1 MMTHSIPYLFVNTI
15 ALSCFALMFTTFLAA
30 KKTPEIRAFMA
41 VLAGSILWSGG
52 AILMRLQMWPG
63 MEFWYYV
70 SIVSLFSLEW
80 LFYLFVHN
88 FSRQRGKFMLILW
101 TVLTIAIWPGTISG
115 FYLAPPTP
123 TVTASGGTVFTYSTN
138 WHILIPC
145 VLFVAIIISTLQ
157 LLFQIIREQGI
168 HSPGI
173 RVIVIGGLVMLVGNL
188 MQIGIPGN
196 TFPYDALA
204 GICFACLLMS
214 ALYKRRMFR
223 MTLVISRSLLMIV
236 LVVICVL
243 ASIYVIAPLEQFL
256 TTSIGMAVSSATTVV
271 AIFFAL
277 ILSMSYLLTKRLIDS
292 IFTREEQQNKLLK
305 QFTADATQ
313 TLDTGEIMA
322 KLANAIREEIPIEQV
337 YICLAEK
344 DHFAARYC
352 SSPLASLSF
361 TISRTSPQISY
372 LRDQEPYLIMSEFR
386 SNPLYLSVWEE
397 EKDLF
402 RRLNIDCVFAMR
414 DGKDIVGLIL
424 LAASDRNRSF
434 SYVEISFLE
443 TISSVASIAMKNA
456 GLYEKMFREARI
468 DSLTNVFNYRYFVEK
483 VAEQF
488 NACKGDCIS
497 LMFLDIDDFK
507 LYNQLYGVAE
517 GDAALRAVAS
527 VISQCTGE
535 RGMVFRTSGKVF
547 AVLLPRTDARTAETM
562 AREMQSRIAQV
573 NRDNQKKAIT
583 VSVGI
588 CAAPYAAATAKELR
602 DNVDMAVYSA
612 KRSGKNRISVFRGAK
627 ALPQKLTERTNAVVE
642 QIEREDNNVYRNALS
657 MISALTA
664 AIDAKDHYTYDHS
677 KNVAYYAAMLAT
689 AAGFNDEQV
698 RMIYSAGLLHDIG
711 KISIPEDIL
720 NKKGK
725 LSDEEFRVMQSHVNN
740 SIEMIR
746 HLPDMDYLI
755 PAAIGHHERWDGRGY
770 PRGIAGKQIPVSARC
785 LAIADVFDAM
795 TTDRPYRSGLPTE
808 YALQQIEQGAGTQFD
823 PDLARIFVSLVREK
837 EIPVACRSRVE

>member
-1 MMTHSIPYLFVNTI
+1 MTHTIPYLTVNML
-15 ALSCFALMFTTFLAA
+15 ALSCFALMFATFLAA
-30 KKTPEIRAFMA
+30 KKTQEIYAFMA
-41 VLAGSILWSGG
+41 VLAGCILWSGG
-52 AILMRLQMWPG
+52 AILMRLQMWPS

-88 FSRQRGKFMLILW
+88 FSHQRGKFTLVLW

-115 FYLAPPTP
+115 FFLAPPTP
-123 TVTASGGTVFTYSTN
+123 SVTESGTVFTYSTN

-157 LLFQIIREQGI
+157 LLLRIIREQGI

-173 RVIVIGGLVMLVGNL
+173 RVIVVGGLVMLVGNL

-196 TFPYDALA
+196 IFPYDALA

-223 MTLVISRSLLMIV
+223 MTLIISRSLLMII
-236 LVVICVL
+236 LVIICVL
-243 ASIYVIAPLEQFL
+243 AGIYVITPLERFFKL
-256 TTSIGMAVSSATTVV
+256 TFGLPENSATTVV
-271 AIFFAL
+271 AIIFAL
-277 ILSMSYLLTKRLIDS
+277 ILSLSYLLTKRLTDA

-305 QFTADATQ
+305 RFTADATQ
-313 TLDTGEIMA
+313 TLDSSAIMA
-322 KLANAIREEIPIEQV
+322 KLSDAIREEIPIEQV
-337 YICLAEK
+337 YICLAEGE
-344 DHFAARYC
+344 HYQARYC

-361 TISRTSPQISY
+361 SIARSSPQISY
-372 LRDQEPYLIMSEFR
+372 LREQEPYLIMSEFR

-414 DGKDIVGLIL
+414 DGKNIVGLIL
-424 LAASDRNRSF
+424 LTAADRDRRF

-443 TISSVASIAMKNA
+443 TICSVASIAMKNA
-456 GLYEKMFREARI
+456 GLYEQMFREARI
-468 DSLTNVFNYRYFVEK
+468 DSLTNVFNYRYFMEK
-483 VAEQF
+483 ISEQF

-507 LYNQLYGVAE
+507 LYNQLYGVME

-527 VISQCTGE
+527 TISRCTGE
-535 RGMVFRTSGKVF
+535 AGMVFRTSGKVF
-547 AVLLPRTDARTAETM
+547 AVLLPHTDTRTAETM
-562 AREMQSRIAQV
+562 AREMQSRIAEI
-573 NRDNQKKAIT
+573 NRDGKKKTIT
-583 VSVGI
+583 VSIGI

-612 KRSGKNRISVFRGAK
+612 KCSGKNRVSVFRGTK
-627 ALPQKLTERTNAVVE
+627 SLPQRLTERTNAIVE
-642 QIEREDNNVYRNALS
+642 QIEREDNDAYRNALA

-689 AAGFNDEQV
+689 AAGLNDEQV

-711 KISIPEDIL
+711 KISVPEDIL

-725 LSDEEFRVMQSHVNN
+725 LTEEEFRIMQSHVNN

-746 HLPDMDYLI
+746 HLPEMDYLI
-755 PAAIGHHERWDGRGY
+755 PATLGHHERWDGKGY
-770 PRGIAGKQIPVSARC
+770 PMGIAGEQIPISARC
-785 LAIADVFDAM
+785 LAVADVFDAL
-795 TTDRPYRSGLPTE
+795 TTDRPYRMGLPTE

-823 PDLARIFVSLVREK
+823 PELTRVFVDLVREK
-837 EIPVACRSRVE
+837 EIPVATRSKANG